1 MDQTEVF
8 IGVEAEEKSNCA
20 MNDVNS
26 LTFLLKEVESVQSNL
41 LQTIDFHHGY
51 KGKFL
56 SPRFNFG
63 SLVEAWQRVC
73 IYCSEG
79 QGRALVLSQAVR
91 TYDILMLFSSKEK
104 KQEWDRNKKME
115 ILALSNKLSK
125 SHFRREHCHFYSA
138 GLNKHWQVL
147 AGMGEE
153 LIIAKHYPDEHCQY
167 RRLWWK

>member
-1 MDQTEVF
+1 MDPTEVF

-26 LTFLLKEVESVQSNL
+26 LFLLKEVESVLSNL

-73 IYCSEG
+73 IYCSQG
-79 QGRALVLSQAVR
+79 QGRALVLSQTVR
-91 TYDILMLFSSKEK
+91 TDDILMLFSSKEK
-104 KQEWDRNKKME
+104 KREWDRNKKME

-125 SHFRREHCHFYSA
+125 VISGENIVIFAAQGSINNGRC
-138 GLNKHWQVL
+138 LL
-147 AGMGEE
+147 AWV
-153 LIIAKHYPDEHCQY
+153 KS
-167 RRLWWK
+167 